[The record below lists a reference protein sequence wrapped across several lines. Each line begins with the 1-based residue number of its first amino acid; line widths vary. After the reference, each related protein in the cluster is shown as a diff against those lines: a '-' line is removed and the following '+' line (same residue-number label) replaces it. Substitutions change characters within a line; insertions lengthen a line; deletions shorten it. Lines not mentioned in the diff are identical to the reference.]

1 MKPVSLLLFSVIFLF
16 SGCYFLKPK
25 FHKIHAK
32 EDFYLY
38 KHASRDKASLI
49 KFNGVYQNAKDSL
62 IGFYRFY
69 PDGKV
74 VSGGCYGDFRNMT
87 LNECYDNGKKISLN
101 GYYMVRHDT
110 LFLEMSDNVPIS
122 NGINYYLYRIHSD
135 TLKALVEFNR
145 SKLTR
150 RNLDR
155 IPSANDLSVRY
166 QRVFIPLNLRDSIKK
181 DW

>member
-1 MKPVSLLLFSVIFLF
+1 MKQIVFLFISLVIF
-16 SGCYFLKPK
+16 SGCYFLRPK
-25 FHKIHAK
+25 FHKIHTK

-38 KHASRDKASLI
+38 KLSYRDTAGLI
-49 KFNGVYQNAKDSL
+49 KFNGVYQNGNDSL

-74 VSGGCYGDFRNMT
+74 ITGGCRGDLRNMT
-87 LNECYDNGKKISLN
+87 LNECYDNEKKISLN

-122 NGINYYLYRIHSD
+122 NGINYNLYRIVGD
-135 TLKALVEFNR
+135 TLTALIEFNR
-145 SKLTR
+145 SRLTR

-155 IPSANDLSVRY
+155 IPTEPESSSRY
-166 QRVFIPLNLRDSIKK
+166 KRIFIPLHLRDSIKK